1 MYWFRSLLMFCMFCL
16 LFGIT
21 TADFSADTFIT
32 QFQNKQSTLS
42 LTEKKTYYK
51 KVIGNLHLLAIKNR
65 TDAQQ
70 SAFYTSLKDYVGT
83 QLQNISTPS
92 SSSVKTSSSITSSS
106 ITSTGIIIPKV
117 DLTKVRDVWLWLH
130 NTERIKLWLTSFT
143 YSSAL
148 EWTAS
153 TWANHLA
160 FLGKAT
166 HQRKNTDGYYSY
178 TSIKT
183 WFEDQWIVFA
193 TQEKNG
199 QWVFTENLWRGYY
212 TCKKN
217 NCTDDL
223 IKAIKTTRSFFMS
236 EKGKS
241 YRPHYNAIVGDF
253 STIGLWIAIKGNKYY
268 LVSHYTQDL
277 K

>member
-117 DLTKVRDVWLWLH
+117 DLTKVRDVWL
-130 NTERIKLWLTSFT
+130 
-143 YSSAL
+143 
-148 EWTAS
+148 
-153 TWANHLA
+153 
-160 FLGKAT
+160 
-166 HQRKNTDGYYSY
+166 
-178 TSIKT
+178 
-183 WFEDQWIVFA
+183 
-193 TQEKNG
+193 
-199 QWVFTENLWRGYY
+199 
-212 TCKKN
+212 
-217 NCTDDL
+217 
-223 IKAIKTTRSFFMS
+223 
-236 EKGKS
+236 
-241 YRPHYNAIVGDF
+241 
-253 STIGLWIAIKGNKYY
+253 
-268 LVSHYTQDL
+268 
-277 K
+277 